1 MATARVPLK
10 YGSEE
15 DHVQFSP
22 RRQAAAG
29 RWKWIIGG
37 AFVGVNVLVLGGI
50 VLVGRSV
57 QDSLDQL
64 QQIQTLQA
72 QAQLT
77 LASIPSKFAVQYVT
91 PRQDQARRG
100 TCWDFSTIA
109 LLEWSYREHGVRNGW
124 LAPDEYV
131 AFSEQAYG
139 IEIMKLCTGPA
150 DSPQQKACRVGGDF
164 IWNQTTE
171 GGENYDVY
179 YLKEGLK
186 ESVLP
191 ITVCPYTTHDGNNSV
206 CPGLD
211 AALRSNPIKF
221 DVLSMDTYYDDLTI
235 KREVFRQN
243 KAMALSTP
251 VATALHYY
259 PCIGP
264 FLSHPQC
271 QLDKAECTLCPSDLA
286 MTACCVRAPGSR
298 NPNMEGE
305 FYAHRGLAY
314 EGGHAMHLVG
324 YNDAF
329 LTHEGETGGFIL
341 KNSWADGPSQ
351 GSHTLKYW
359 LQEISDW
366 EERTIC
372 PNSYK
377 YVERVGEPAHALRS
391 PTNWYMCGNADELLV
406 TPGNGTAKSYNKGVE
421 DCLSETTR
429 GFAAMNVQALE
440 LACTDASQCTVDAD
454 TTYFVRN
461 STDWG
466 DRMTLMCVWEYNAK
480 AGTARDYCL
489 LPMLEN
495 QLARTLKSASPKKVL
510 ENDTDRCGFYFISY
524 DAVRRYTTQFGQ
536 FFVNSFDIEWADRSY
551 LANKAKYPSY
561 DYSLLAAS
569 TRKQNKDDFT
579 GPHPFAKIVAS
590 FPNKA

>member
-15 DHVQFSP
+15 GLIQVSP
-22 RRQAAAG
+22 RRTPRLSRWTWVAAG
-29 RWKWIIGG
+29 
-37 AFVGVNVLVLGGI
+37 AFIGVNVLVLGGI
-50 VLVGRSV
+50 VLVGSRV
-57 QDSLDQL
+57 NDSLTQL
-64 QQIQTLQA
+64 QSLQA
-72 QAQLT
+72 AQAAQQLSI
-77 LASIPSKFAVQYVT
+77 ASLPPKFAVQYVT

-139 IEIMKLCTGPA
+139 IEIMKLCTGEA
-150 DSPQQKACRVGGDF
+150 NSPQQKDCRVGGDF

-191 ITVCPYTTHDGNNSV
+191 ISVCPYTTHDGNNSV

-211 AALRSNPIKF
+211 AALATNPIKF
-221 DVLSMDTYYDDLTI
+221 DVRSMDTYYDDLTI
-235 KREVFRQN
+235 KREMFRQN

-251 VATALHYY
+251 VATSLHYY

-264 FLSHPQC
+264 FLKDPHC
-271 QLDKAECTLCPSDLA
+271 QLTSDKCMLCPSDMA
-286 MTACCVRAPGSR
+286 MTTCCVPAPGSR

-329 LTHEGETGGFIL
+329 LNHEGEVGGFIL

-359 LQEISDW
+359 LQDISDW

-372 PNSYK
+372 PNSYN
-377 YVERVGEPAHALRS
+377 
-391 PTNWYMCGNADELLV
+391 PTSWYMCGNADELLV
-406 TPGNGTAKSYNKGVE
+406 TPSSNGTTSYNKGIE
-421 DCLSETTR
+421 DCLSATTQE
-429 GFAAMNVQALE
+429 FAKMNVQPLE
-440 LACTDASQCTVDAD
+440 LACTDSAHCLVNAD

-461 STDWG
+461 TTDWG
-466 DRMTLMCVWEYNAK
+466 DRMTLMCVWEYNQK

-489 LPMLEN
+489 LPMLES
-495 QLARTLKSASPKKVL
+495 QLARTLRPKTVR

-524 DAVRRYTTQFGQ
+524 DAVRRYATQFGQ
-536 FFVNSFDIEWADRSY
+536 FFVNSFDIVWDDRSFV
-551 LANKAKYPSY
+551 ANKAKHPAF
-561 DYSLLAAS
+561 DYSLLTSS
-569 TRKQNKDDFT
+569 TRKQHHDDFT
-579 GPHPFAKIVAS
+579 GPHPFAELVAS
-590 FPNKA
+590 FPNKKA

>member
-15 DHVQFSP
+15 GLIQVSP
-22 RRQAAAG
+22 RRTPRFS
-29 RWKWIIGG
+29 RWTWVAGG
-37 AFVGVNVLVLGGI
+37 AFIGVNVLVLGGI
-50 VLVGRSV
+50 VLVGSRVNDSLTQLRSV
-57 QDSLDQL
+57 QA
-64 QQIQTLQA
+64 A
-72 QAQLT
+72 QAAQQLSV
-77 LASIPSKFAVQYVT
+77 ASLPPKFAVQYVT

-139 IEIMKLCTGPA
+139 IEIMKLCTGEA
-150 DSPQQKACRVGGDF
+150 NSPQQKDCRVGGDF

-191 ITVCPYTTHDGNNSV
+191 ISVCPYTIHDGNNSV

-211 AALRSNPIKF
+211 AALATNPIKF
-221 DVLSMDTYYDDLTI
+221 DVRSMDTYYDDLTI
-235 KREVFRQN
+235 KREMFRQN

-251 VATALHYY
+251 VATSLHYY

-264 FLSHPQC
+264 FLKDPHC
-271 QLDKAECTLCPSDLA
+271 QLTSDKCTLCPSDMA
-286 MTACCVRAPGSR
+286 MTTCCVPAPGSR

-329 LTHEGETGGFIL
+329 LNHEGEVGGFIL

-372 PNSYK
+372 PNSYN
-377 YVERVGEPAHALRS
+377 

-406 TPGNGTAKSYNKGVE
+406 TPGSNGTTSYNKGIE
-421 DCLSETTR
+421 DCLSVTTQ
-429 GFAAMNVQALE
+429 GFAKMNVQPLE
-440 LACTDASQCTVDAD
+440 LACTDSSQCLVNAD

-461 STDWG
+461 TTDWG
-466 DRMTLMCVWEYNAK
+466 DRMTLMCVWEYNPK

-489 LPMLEN
+489 VPMLDS
-495 QLARTLKSASPKKVL
+495 QLARTLRPKTVL

-524 DAVRRYTTQFGQ
+524 DAVRRYSTQFGQ
-536 FFVNSFDIEWADRSY
+536 FFVNSFDIAWDDRSY
-551 LANKAKYPSY
+551 AANKATYPAF
-561 DYSLLAAS
+561 DYSLLTSS
-569 TRKQNKDDFT
+569 TRKQHHDDFT
-579 GPHPFAKIVAS
+579 GPHPFAEIVAS
-590 FPNKA
+590 FPNKKA